1 MFLVNLMS
9 NVSIHITFHE
19 SNSFYNQF
27 FVNIYISAAPAF
39 ERPYLELDL
48 IRSCEAVLHVN
59 IVIKGNVR
67 IKIFEKRY
75 KNRGFFLK
83 NRFF

>member
-1 MFLVNLMS
+1 MFLVNSMS
-9 NVSIHITFHE
+9 NVSIHITFRE
-19 SNSFYNQF
+19 LNSFYNQF
-27 FVNIYISAAPAF
+27 LSIYISAAPTF
-39 ERPYLELDL
+39 ERPYLELNL

-59 IVIKGNVR
+59 IVIKGNMR
-67 IKIFEKRY
+67 IEIFEKRY